1 MKKKIL
7 PLYADTLFLFF
18 CSFLF
23 FFCVF
28 RFYLRSFWAA
38 GGMGLAAGL
47 AAAALFFFL
56 RRARYRKKYRGFI
69 EKDEAEKFRFHL
81 AALPTQECTA
91 LIAEC
96 LAREES
102 DAEEG
107 TQIRT
112 DIPDAPTA
120 STDGA
125 AEKNRTAARHADNS
139 RMPPAADR
147 QTTAQS
153 AKSLTE
159 VHFSES
165 LTAACPVDYQDTAHP
180 AKIQTAPHTAAED
193 GTKEQVFATKMQ
205 GRTIE
210 ICNNEVRTPMRRAW
224 VLFAF
229 RDASADDI
237 APALRAEGER
247 REVYACGFTEEAKK
261 LADAFG
267 VKLCDAADTFALAK
281 RCGCLPAE
289 YFCPPAAKGSLREKL
304 RFRIRREA
312 WRGYLFSGCFL
323 LVFSLMT
330 IFPVYY
336 IVSGGLLLTIAVLV
350 RLFGKPDRQSK

>member
-96 LAREES
+96 LAREE
-102 DAEEG
+102 AEADVSG
-107 TQIRT
+107 TL
-112 DIPDAPTA
+112 
-120 STDGA
+120 
-125 AEKNRTAARHADNS
+125 NTAAHVAENPD
-139 RMPPAADR
+139 
-147 QTTAQS
+147 
-153 AKSLTE
+153 
-159 VHFSES
+159 
-165 LTAACPVDYQDTAHP
+165 AACPVDNQDTARP

-210 ICNNEVRTPMRRAW
+210 ICDNEVRTPMRRAW